1 VLAVAAQRLVR
12 VLCDNCKKA
21 YQPSTIYLKS
31 IGVAPEHF
39 NKNRIYKAV
48 GCEKCITTGYKGRQ
62 GIFEI
67 MLMNEYL
74 KNLILETF
82 DSNRIKNEAVK
93 QKMISLR
100 QDGLERVLDG
110 TTTMEEVLRVTQK

>member
-12 VLCDNCKKA
+12 LLCNNCKKA

-31 IGVAPEHF
+31 IGVAPDHF
-39 NKNRIYKAV
+39 NETKIYKAV
-48 GCEKCITTGYKGRQ
+48 GCEKCISTGYKGRL

-67 MLMNEYL
+67 MVLDEHL
-74 KNLILETF
+74 KGLILETF

-93 QKMISLR
+93 QKMIPLR
-100 QDGLERVLDG
+100 QDGIEKVLEG
-110 TTTMEEVLRVTQK
+110 ITTMEEVLRVTQK